1 MRKIKEVLRLHKEI
15 GLSERQIAKSCD
27 ISRSTV
33 KDYLH
38 RIQRAG
44 LSSPL
49 ASDLDDAQLEN
60 LLFPP
65 VGPIAP
71 ENRGMPPMDDL
82 YQELKKKS
90 VTLQLLWCEYKQ
102 SNPQGY
108 QASSVALSELGDK
121 LDICLRQQYRA
132 GEKFLSIMPV
142 KPSLFRILTGQT
154 QKPSLCATLGQPL
167 YLLEASHKT

>member
-38 RIQRAG
+38 RVQKAG
-44 LSSPL
+44 LSWPL
-49 ASDLDDAQLEN
+49 SSDLDDAQLEN

-65 VGPIAP
+65 LQPIP
-71 ENRGMPPMDDL
+71 SENRGMPPMDYL

-102 SNPQGY
+102 ANPQGY
-108 QASSVALSELGDK
+108 QYSQFCKRYQSWVDK
-121 LDICLRQQYRA
+121 LVTRDV
-132 GEKFLSIMPV
+132 GS
-142 KPSLFRILTGQT
+142 STT
-154 QKPSLCATLGQPL
+154 WH
-167 YLLEASHKT
+167 LE